1 MQKKLGNVEKH
12 FGNIGKWLIIRNLFT
27 NTHRYTCTKAHLM
40 GPMDEHSFIP
50 EYVNPNADTFVCK
63 CVCVLKHLGL
73 CMRVQKDEQTFT
85 HAKK

>member
-1 MQKKLGNVEKH
+1 MVKSFLMQKKLGNVGKH

-40 GPMDEHSFIP
+40 RPMDEHSFKP

-63 CVCVLKHLGL
+63 CVCV
-73 CMRVQKDEQTFT
+73 
-85 HAKK
+85 